1 MKLRKLINYKYK
13 LEEDIAFS
21 TGVLGFEISTKY
33 IELKN
38 HGVLVIRKGYMWDG
52 VTGLPRFA
60 TDAILKHTARGS
72 LLHDAFYQ
80 LIRLRLLPAYLK
92 HKIDLE
98 MKKQF
103 EFDGLNKTVASMFY
117 QAVKNFGSQYCKAG
131 DVKYPKIM
139 EI

>member
-1 MKLRKLINYKYK
+1 VKLRKLINYKYK

-21 TGVLGFEISTKY
+21 TSIIGIEVKTEY
-33 IELKN
+33 IELKS

-52 VTGLPRFA
+52 VTGLPSFA
-60 TDAILKHTARGS
+60 TDAMLKHTARGS

-80 LIRLRLLPAYLK
+80 LIRLRLIPAYLK

-98 MKKQF
+98 MKERFTQ
-103 EFDGLNKTVASMFY
+103 DGLGKIVASMFY
-117 QAVKNFGSQYCKAG
+117 QAVKNFGSQYCKPG
-131 DVKYPKIM
+131 DVKYPKVM

>member
-21 TGVLGFEISTKY
+21 TSIIGIEVKTEY
-33 IELKN
+33 IELKS

-52 VTGLPRFA
+52 VTGLPSFA
-60 TDAILKHTARGS
+60 TDAMLKHTARGS

-80 LIRLRLLPAYLK
+80 LIRLRLIPAYLK

-98 MKKQF
+98 MKERFTQ
-103 EFDGLNKTVASMFY
+103 DGLGKIVVSMFY
-117 QAVKNFGSQYCKAG
+117 QAVKNFGSQYCKPG
-131 DVKYPKIM
+131 DVKYPKVM

>member
-13 LEEDIAFS
+13 LEEDIAFTTS
-21 TGVLGFEISTKY
+21 ISGIEVKTEY
-33 IELKN
+33 IELKK

-52 VTGLPRFA
+52 VTGLPSFA
-60 TDAILKHTARGS
+60 TDAMLKHTARGS

-92 HKIDLE
+92 NKIDLE

-103 EFDGLNKTVASMFY
+103 ECDGLNKTIVGLFY
-117 QAVKNFGSQYCKAG
+117 QAVKNFGSQYCKPGA
-131 DVKYPKIM
+131 VSYPKIM

>member
-21 TGVLGFEISTKY
+21 TCVLDFDVSTEY
-33 IELKN
+33 IELKS

-52 VTGLPRFA
+52 VTGLPSFA
-60 TDAILKHTARGS
+60 TDAMLKHTARGS

-80 LIRLRLLPAYLK
+80 LIRLGLLPVELK
-92 HKIDLE
+92 DKVDTE
-98 MKKQF
+98 MKERFTQ
-103 EFDGLNKTVASMFY
+103 DGLNKIVVSMFY
-117 QAVKNFGSQYCKAG
+117 QAVKNFGSQYCKPG
-131 DVKYPKIM
+131 DVKYPKVM